1 MSPEAAQRVLFEQPG
16 LPVLQNRTYPSRDE
30 ARNCVKGDVRL
41 VEDLGSGLVH
51 NAAFRPELVA
61 YDSDYQNEQGLSPAF
76 RVHLDAVADI
86 VGRTLP
92 RHGMV
97 ELGCGKGF
105 FLEMLAARNFD
116 IAGFDPAYEGSN
128 PRIIKRHFDASV
140 GIQAQGLVLRHVLE
154 HIQDPVEFLFQIQ
167 RANGGAAAHL
177 HRGALLRLDLRAS
190 RLVRHLLRA
199 RELLPHGGLSAHV
212 RHRARER
219 PPVRRPISV
228 RGRRTG
234 VASQARILARRTRSS
249 FPRILR
255 VASTESGRAQSP
267 RTAIWGGASK
277 GVIFAMLKERAGQPV
292 DFAIDINPAKQ
303 NAYLPATGL
312 FVESPA
318 AAMTKLP
325 KGSTVFVM
333 NSNYLRRDHA
343 DVRKR
348 FQSMSRSNRMSEFD
362 REVAERVAA
371 NGQNRAL
378 SDAAAAFLRASAPPK
393 YSYNFAWLGRP
404 IIQYPQDIV
413 AMQELIWSRAAR
425 TSSSRR
431 ASPMAAR

>member
-167 RANGGAAAHL
+167 RANGGAGRIYIEVPCFDWICA
-177 HRGALLRLDLRAS
+177 
-190 RLVRHLLRA
+190 
-199 RELLPHGGLSAHV
+199 
-212 RHRARER
+212 HRAWFDIFYEHVNYFRMADFQRMFGTVLESGR
-219 PPVRRPISV
+219 LFGGQYLYVVAELASLRKPAYS
-228 RGRRTG
+228 RGNA
-234 VASQARILARRTRSS
+234 VEFPADFARSI
-249 FPRILR
+249 
-255 VASTESGRAQSP
+255 TESGRAQSP

-333 NSNYLRRDHA
+333 NSNYLGEIT
-343 DVRKR
+343 
-348 FQSMSRSNRMSEFD
+348 RMSENAFNYV
-362 REVAERVAA
+362 EVE
-371 NGQNRAL
+371 
-378 SDAAAAFLRASAPPK
+378 S
-393 YSYNFAWLGRP
+393 
-404 IIQYPQDIV
+404 
-413 AMQELIWSRAAR
+413 
-425 TSSSRR
+425 
-431 ASPMAAR
+431 